1 MANRKTVRPAE
12 ATPGPFSGLLPGVL
26 PGPRRP
32 LSVKLTYELAL
43 QAVSD
48 LFDGHPPAEQW
59 ELHLRLARELYSRAV
74 NGWAR
79 VEVGLNGAGGE
90 GGGI

>member
-1 MANRKTVRPAE
+1 MSKTKPVRPSD

-32 LSVKLTYELAL
+32 LSAKLTLELAI

-48 LFDGHPPAEQW
+48 LCDGHPPAEQW

-79 VEVGLNGAGGE
+79 VEVGLNGVGGE